1 MAHHNTNNQ
10 QSKCDTNQQPK
21 PKNHTNLLSTGY
33 DCSHANPKP
42 LDFQSQDP
50 GLAQAAFC

>member
-21 PKNHTNLLSTGY
+21 PKNHTNLFSTGY

-42 LDFQSQDP
+42 LDSQSQDP
-50 GLAQAAFC
+50 GLVQAAFC